1 MRVPKLYGFKSIMQ
15 TQPQVADGNIDEDV
29 FGGPLVKGWESGTLK
44 FILYD
49 MTMMK
54 KPTLSMN
61 MNAMVAEPK
70 ENDKWTDEDT
80 SYSGIAQLY
89 PPGGIKISP
98 IWMRGRV

>member
-1 MRVPKLYGFKSIMQ
+1 MRVPKLYGFKSSMQ

-70 ENDKWTDEDT
+70 ENEKWTDEDT
-80 SYSGIAQLY
+80 TSTTTLLSILL
-89 PPGGIKISP
+89 KV
-98 IWMRGRV
+98 R